1 VQEAVEDIHI
11 ENNPRSVE
19 ENIDIEPAI
28 ESLKNSSMEI
38 ADKQI
43 DDNLKELRDLEVELK
58 GTNRLTVAD
67 RMDRAE
73 DEMSGQNSSTGQ
85 GVNQDVITGG
95 QDALT
100 GGEDVLTGRVGLGQD
115 GARVQGLESGR
126 HETSFNCPFAGLRV
140 NDDYDLSKVNCSK
153 LKTP

>member
-1 VQEAVEDIHI
+1 
-11 ENNPRSVE
+11 
-19 ENIDIEPAI
+19 
-28 ESLKNSSMEI
+28 MEI

-100 GGEDVLTGRVGLGQD
+100 GGQDALTGGEDVLTGRVGLGQD